1 MRKNTVRVIAFIIVL
16 MLLLTTAAFAAVEA
30 SEYIAATSAW
40 ITRDGNTVKVNFYIV
55 GTNMMDQI
63 GVKYIYLYEKT
74 GNAWYLVE
82 TYEYTDAAYSSTMM
96 ASSASAKSGQVS
108 YSGLST
114 KSYYADCRFY
124 AERNGGSATIQQ
136 NTPTSHGTTPS
147 P

>member
-82 TYEYTDAAYSSTMM
+82 TYGMTCRNSFGKCILAI
-96 ASSASAKSGQVS
+96 V
-108 YSGLST
+108 LS
-114 KSYYADCRFY
+114 
-124 AERNGGSATIQQ
+124 
-136 NTPTSHGTTPS
+136 
-147 P
+147 